1 MAVPSFWHP
10 AMQYVPPPP
19 RGVMMDSKSRSP
31 RLNIRSTSCTSPS
44 RALSWIIRRISS
56 SVTLSSR
63 IPDAQQIAYEN
74 CAFESTHMKGAAA
87 QEKAF
92 IGTAPNLEITSGA
105 HIPTLL
111 DTSSPNT
118 KAPRNNRL
126 PIPSG
131 YFFIRNEKTLQAHCL
146 QGFQMVTG
154 AGFEPATFRL

>member
-1 MAVPSFWHP
+1 
-10 AMQYVPPPP
+10 MQYPPPP
-19 RGVMMDSKSRSP
+19 RSYDGLQIPVTEIKYTFHILYIP
-31 RLNIRSTSCTSPS
+31 IPGIFLNHQADFLFRHLGSH
-44 RALSWIIRRISS
+44 L
-56 SVTLSSR
+56 
-63 IPDAQQIAYEN
+63 PDAQQIAYEN

-126 PIPSG
+126 PILAGCFS
-131 YFFIRNEKTLQAHCL
+131 IRNEKTLQAMNL

>member
-1 MAVPSFWHP
+1 MAVPSSWHP
-10 AMQYVPPPP
+10 AMQFVPPPP
-19 RGVMMDSKSRSP
+19 PRSHDGLQIP
-31 RLNIRSTSCTSPS
+31 VAEIKYTLHLLYIPVPG
-44 RALSWIIRRISS
+44 ALLDHQADFLFRHP
-56 SVTLSSR
+56 VSR

-131 YFFIRNEKTLQAHCL
+131 CFFIRNEKTLQAHCL

>member
-1 MAVPSFWHP
+1 MAVPSSWHP

-19 RGVMMDSKSRSP
+19 AGPRGAHCPKAEIKYTFHLLYIPVPGAFLDHQADFLFRHP
-31 RLNIRSTSCTSPS
+31 
-44 RALSWIIRRISS
+44 
-56 SVTLSSR
+56 VSR

-131 YFFIRNEKTLQAHCL
+131 CFFIRNEKTLQAHCL